1 MEQQNGGKIYTVS
14 IIKMETTKKKK
25 LVWGKENPLE
35 YSVEIMVYP
44 F

>member
-1 MEQQNGGKIYTVS
+1 MEQQNGGKYTVS
-14 IIKMETTKKKK
+14 IIKMDDEKKKK